1 MSNTLLALKASS
13 EANDAEQRKLQ
24 EKRRNLLILI
34 HDFLTNNGYTD
45 SANSLHVEASAQLS
59 KYCIADNVDLGLI
72 LDEYETYFALKYNR
86 PPKITRKLRSDEIEQ
101 QTASKGSKTNLNNKK
116 ITSNK
121 DSNAS
126 QTNNKLPQI
135 HSSNA
140 NGVESSGTQDKSSP
154 SFELQGSTIQPS
166 SSDAKNAKLK
176 NEEESITERYAT
188 VL

>member
-1 MSNTLLALKASS
+1 MSATLLALKASS

-45 SANSLHVEASAQLS
+45 SANSLHIEASAQLS

-72 LDEYETYFALKYNR
+72 LDEYETYFTLKYNR
-86 PPKITRKLRSDEIEQ
+86 PPKITRKLRSDEIDQ
-101 QTASKGSKTNLNNKK
+101 QTASKGAKTNQNNKK
-116 ITSNK
+116 TTSNK